1 MKINYF
7 TIVLWSPKK
16 LLLTIC
22 TLSFSMSCGMVR
34 FKLLVSLAGFSI
46 FSVDRMLSVKSCVD
60 QIYVQRRTPEP
71 NLYHLLTRGTVPR
84 YPIYSAASFKG
95 ASYCWPQKQHW
106 KKIENG
112 YPCNLVDGSW
122 FLRCSAVMFVPWAL
136 AEFLVHVVVLPTK
149 SWRTYGSLFGELGSL

>member
-1 MKINYF
+1 
-7 TIVLWSPKK
+7 
-16 LLLTIC
+16 
-22 TLSFSMSCGMVR
+22 MSCGMVR

-84 YPIYSAASFKG
+84 YPIYCAASFKG

-122 FLRCSAVMFVPWAL
+122 FFRCSAIRFVTWAL
-136 AEFLVHVVVLPTK
+136 AAFPVHRSLTNEKLEDIWKARLVN
-149 SWRTYGSLFGELGSL
+149 SGLFGKSKGTWDIRNRFSSIFLCIWCF